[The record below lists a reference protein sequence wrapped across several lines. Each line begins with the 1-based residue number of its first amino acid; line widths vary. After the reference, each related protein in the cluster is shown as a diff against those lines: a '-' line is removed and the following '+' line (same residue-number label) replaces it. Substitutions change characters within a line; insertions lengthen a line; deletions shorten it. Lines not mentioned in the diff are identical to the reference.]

1 MCQLLGMNCNKP
13 ASLHFS
19 LQGFVRRGGETD
31 EHADGWGLGYF
42 DGRDARLFRD
52 HRPSAHSPAAELTR
66 DRSLRSRN
74 ILAHIRKATQ
84 GAVDLLNCHPFH
96 ARLWGRDWLF
106 AHNGNLE
113 DFHPALDGPW
123 QPAGTTDSERAF
135 CLLLQRLRQRFGD
148 AADAG
153 DAPDEE
159 ALRDALQRIS
169 LEIAAHGSFNYL
181 LSDGATLYTHRS
193 TELHYLER
201 AYPFRSARLVDCELS
216 MDFALHNHLDDC
228 MALIATRPLTT
239 DEAWQPLPVGE
250 VCAFSDG
257 RQWRPRSTQSSSFG
271 LAVAV

>member
-19 LQGFVRRGGETD
+19 LEGFVRRGGETD

-42 DGRDARLFRD
+42 CDGGARVFRD
-52 HRPSAHSPAAELTR
+52 HRPSAHSPAAELAR

-84 GAVDLLNCHPFH
+84 GAVGLLNCHPFH

-113 DFHPALDGPW
+113 DFQPGLDGPW
-123 QPAGTTDSERAF
+123 RPAGTTDSERAF
-135 CLLLQRLRQRFGD
+135 CLLLQRLHQRFGNGPAPD
-148 AADAG
+148 AAALV
-153 DAPDEE
+153 E
-159 ALRDALQRIS
+159 ALQAIS
-169 LEIAAHGSFNYL
+169 AGIAAHGSFNYL
-181 LSDGATLYTHRS
+181 LSDGTMLYAYRS
-193 TELHYLER
+193 TELHYVAR

-228 MALIATRPLTT
+228 MAVIATRPLTT

-250 VCAFSDG
+250 VCAFIDG
-257 RQWRPRSTQSSSFG
+257 RQWRPRSTPASAFG